1 MDFAALVESFGVLG
15 LMAGMVLLLL
25 KEQKETRVA
34 HKEEV
39 QVLAEAINNNTKVLE
54 RLEVKLGV

>member
-1 MDFAALVESFGVLG
+1 MEFSALVESFGVLG

-25 KEQKETRVA
+25 NEQKETRKA

-39 QVLAEAINNNTKVLE
+39 QVLAEAINNNTRVLE